1 MGNALAAVAALVALS
16 VLMGCASYYRVQ
28 DPQSG
33 KVYYTQD
40 VDRNKSGSVQ
50 FEDANSG
57 SDVTLQ
63 SSEVLEI
70 SKDEYLANT
79 PVK

>member
-1 MGNALAAVAALVALS
+1 MRKTLSVVAALLALS
-16 VLMGCASYYRVQ
+16 VLTGCTSYYRVR

-33 KVYYTQD
+33 KVYYTRD
-40 VDRNKSGSVQ
+40 LDRNRSGSVQ

-57 SDVTLQ
+57 SEITLQ

-70 SKDEYLANT
+70 DKDEYRANT
-79 PVK
+79 SER